1 MKARVKG
8 EYRMKSDKP
17 RCGAKT
23 RSGGTCQKFPLL
35 GGKRC
40 AKHGGGAPQ
49 VRRKNK
55 QRLERY
61 AVEKKVAREVQALS
75 VDAIDGVTDPLA
87 ELQRL
92 TTEAI
97 HFKDALGGMVNDLEK
112 DISTYSSDG
121 VEHARTVIDL
131 YGAAM
136 DRTAKFLEVA
146 MRHDIA
152 GKLAAIEESKA
163 VAVGAVLMRTLNALN
178 LPPEQIEKAHKIM
191 VAEFRKQELEAA
203 DE

>member
-1 MKARVKG
+1 
-8 EYRMKSDKP
+8 MKSDKP

-97 HFKDALGGMVNDLEK
+97 HFKDALGRMVNDLEK

-136 DRTAKFLEVA
+136 DRRQTSRNRRSKSRRCWCSTHAHTQRAKPA
-146 MRHDIA
+146 TRTNR
-152 GKLAAIEESKA
+152 ESTQNYGRRIPQTRARSGRRITDKW
-163 VAVGAVLMRTLNALN
+163 VGGWYG
-178 LPPEQIEKAHKIM
+178 
-191 VAEFRKQELEAA
+191 
-203 DE
+203 